1 MPDETIG
8 EKVKG
13 VAKEATGKLTGDQK
27 RQKEGEAQQAKAQKK
42 DEAEEA
48 EVEAQRKRQEAAG
61 HKGEQVR
68 KQD

>member
-1 MPDETIG
+1 MPDENIS

-13 VAKEATGKLTGDQK
+13 VAKEAAGKLTDNDK
-27 RQKEGEAQQAKAQKK
+27 RQQEGEAQQAKAQKK
-42 DEAEEA
+42 DEAEQA
-48 EVEAQRKRQEAAG
+48 EVEAQKKRQEAAG

>member
-1 MPDETIG
+1 MPDENIG
-8 EKVKG
+8 EKMKG
-13 VAKEATGKLTGDQK
+13 VAKEAAGKLTDNEK

-48 EVEAQRKRQEAAG
+48 ELQAAKKRQEAAG

-68 KQD
+68 KQN